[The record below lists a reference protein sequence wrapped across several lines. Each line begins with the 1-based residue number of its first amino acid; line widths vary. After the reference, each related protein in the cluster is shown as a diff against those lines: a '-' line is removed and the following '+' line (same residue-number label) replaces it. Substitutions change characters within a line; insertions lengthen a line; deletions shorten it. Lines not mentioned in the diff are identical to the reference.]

1 MVSLGMGEG
10 FTCQNRFFSQ
20 HFRDVVLTCGH
31 VEPWECWVNIW
42 YIGICVCVYIY
53 ILYTRV
59 CVCVRCVVGP
69 CVVKGMSC
77 SAFHPKQAKSLLLR
91 LLRAIGKVSP
101 SCSSVLTPR
110 YMRLWLGHERVRV
123 QEWLVAQLS
132 HWATRKKQPMSG
144 YIP

>member
-42 YIGICVCVYIY
+42 YIGLCVCAYIHIYIY
-53 ILYTRV
+53 TCA
-59 CVCVRCVVGP
+59 CVYDVSSGP

-101 SCSSVLTPR
+101 SCSSVLPPR